1 MRRKAF
7 KTMTLRGDIM
17 RKSTFTTVTLHVVLV
32 TEMKSYILLFTISSS
47 PLFRT
52 AVARFVLS
60 QIYRK

>member
-32 TEMKSYILLFTISSS
+32 TEMKSYIFTISSS